1 MCFTILW
8 DWRLK
13 DQALMKI
20 SRLTI
25 FPQAHFNKK
34 KCRSNF
40 FTSYIK
46 VTWNNLDPHFVPEV
60 YSVIYHAGMYS
71 VSSET
76 SKTEL
81 FANIIIGFQP
91 WCHEIIRTYLFF
103 PEVCLA
109 VSIAG
114 VYSVPSQTSKIE
126 LFAKIVNSFQPL
138 TIFVKSSTLDVSLG
152 SECASIMKKEEQ
164 MRNKY
169 VSLIWMVKLNLVL
182 DRELSVL
189 SVCL

>member
-1 MCFTILW
+1 
-8 DWRLK
+8 
-13 DQALMKI
+13 
-20 SRLTI
+20 
-25 FPQAHFNKK
+25 
-34 KCRSNF
+34 
-40 FTSYIK
+40 
-46 VTWNNLDPHFVPEV
+46 
-60 YSVIYHAGMYS
+60 MYS

-182 DRELSVL
+182 DRELSYWEYVFSNEGPQPYL
-189 SVCL
+189 QKSCTHITCLATSCRFSSNHWIHSRII